1 MDELFYSVWTQSTND
16 WIGEDQK
23 KTMTLGVFENPNLS
37 LVVEASKLP
46 SSLLP
51 TTNYIASA

>member
-1 MDELFYSVWTQSTND
+1 MDELFYSVWTHSIND

-23 KTMTLGVFENPNLS
+23 NTMTLGLFENPNLS
-37 LVVEASKLP
+37 LVAKASKLP

-51 TTNYIASA
+51 TTTYIASA